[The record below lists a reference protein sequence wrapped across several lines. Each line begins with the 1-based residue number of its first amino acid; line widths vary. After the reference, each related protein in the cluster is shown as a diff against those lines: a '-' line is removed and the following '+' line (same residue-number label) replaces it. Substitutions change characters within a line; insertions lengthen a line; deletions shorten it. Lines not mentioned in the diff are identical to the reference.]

1 MKKKTIQT
9 PAFQNLLN
17 EFDSYVK
24 VKNYKQGKGTMYQN
38 TVREFLIWL
47 EESGITKIKAVTGK
61 ETVSYLEYLSTRPN
75 QKRGGTLSGKTI
87 KFNLFALGLFM
98 LNLLETKQ
106 IENGFYIPSY
116 SDDNGKPRNV
126 LTVDEIKT
134 LYQHSESDLQRA
146 LLSVAYGCG
155 LRRSEIEALDVRDV
169 QFSSRMLIVRDGKGS
184 KRREVPMSNMVVEHL
199 KKYVIEQRYQKL
211 VGKSQI
217 EEAFFIYDNSKR
229 MAGEYLNNEIKK
241 IIEQTGKY
249 ELIKK
254 DITLHCLRHSIAH
267 HLSENNAGFDFI
279 RRFLGHADIN
289 TTYIYAI
296 KNKKRQQVLTH

>member
-1 MKKKTIQT
+1 MKKTIQT
-9 PAFQNLLN
+9 PAFINLFN
-17 EFDSYVK
+17 GFDSYVK

-38 TVREFLIWL
+38 AVKEFLIWL
-47 EESGITKIKAVTGK
+47 EESGITKIIAVTGK
-61 ETVSYLEYLSTRPN
+61 ETVSYLEYLSARPN
-75 QKRGGTLSGKTI
+75 MRRGGTLSPKTI

-116 SDDNGKPRNV
+116 SGDNEKPRNV
-126 LTVDEIKT
+126 LTVEEIKT
-134 LYQHSESDLQRA
+134 LYQFCENDLQRA

-169 QFSSRMLIVRDGKGS
+169 QFTRSMLIVRDGKGS
-184 KRREVPMSNMVVEHL
+184 KRREVPMSNLVIEHL
-199 KKYVIEQRYQKL
+199 KKYVIEERYQKL
-211 VGKSQI
+211 IGKSQI
-217 EEAFFIYDNSKR
+217 EDAFFIYDNSKR
-229 MAGEYLNNEIKK
+229 MAGEYLGKALKK
-241 IIEQTGKY
+241 IIEQTENY

-267 HLSENNAGFDFI
+267 HLSEKNAGFDFI
-279 RRFLGHADIN
+279 RRFLGHSDIN